1 MKLTQDESYCMKLI
15 STTAL
20 SRSLSISA
28 KELFALLLELGFI
41 SKKDKSW
48 VLTSDGKKKGGAYKE
63 SQQYGKYIVWPE
75 DIGIEIPKTTSNG
88 DSTKLITA
96 TAIGRKFELS
106 PDKVNFILSELGWVK
121 KGLKGGWLIT
131 DQGKKQGGIQAENKK
146 SGIPYIRWAE
156 SITDSKSLNETIS
169 LMKGMESTQGTKDQ
183 NGQNG
188 QNEKEDVGFRD
199 KFEAKHRT
207 TDGHFVRSKAEII
220 IDNWLYMAE
229 IVHAYERKLP
239 IEEDVY
245 SDFYIP
251 TGKVYIEYWG
261 YENDPKY
268 QLRKQKKIEL
278 YKKYGFN
285 LIELQDKEVQN
296 LDDIL
301 PKLLLKYGVQ
311 AY

>member
-1 MKLTQDESYCMKLI
+1 MKQI

-20 SRSLSISA
+20 SKYLGISS
-28 KELFALLLELGFI
+28 KELFAHLLELGLL
-41 SKKDKSW
+41 SKEGKSW
-48 VLTSDGKKKGGAYKE
+48 ILTSDGKEKGGAYKE

-75 DIGIEIPKTTSNG
+75 DIHIEIPQTTSNG
-88 DSTKLITA
+88 DSAKLITA

-106 PDKVNFILSELGWVK
+106 ADKVNFILSELGWVNK
-121 KGLKGGWLIT
+121 RLKGWVIT
-131 DQGKKQGGIQAENKK
+131 DQGKKQGGIQAEDKN
-146 SGIPYIRWAE
+146 SGIPYVRWPE
-156 SITDSKSLNETIS
+156 SITDSKSLNETIDH
-169 LMKGMESTQGTKDQ
+169 LKGTGSTQTT
-183 NGQNG
+183 
-188 QNEKEDVGFRD
+188 NEKEEVGFRD
-199 KFEAKHRT
+199 KFEAKHRS
-207 TDGHFVRSKAEII
+207 TDGHFVRSKAEMI

-296 LDDIL
+296 LDDVL